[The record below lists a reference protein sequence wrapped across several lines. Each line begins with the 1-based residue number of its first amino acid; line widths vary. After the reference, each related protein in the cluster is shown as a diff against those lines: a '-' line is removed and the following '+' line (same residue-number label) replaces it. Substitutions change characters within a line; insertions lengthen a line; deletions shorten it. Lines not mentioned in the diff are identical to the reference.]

1 MDASFAAVEV
11 PAPPAPPFRT
21 EETPSAATGA
31 TRKRER
37 SDESESE
44 DEGPESAEA
53 GSSPTERAAAGVPAP
68 ATAAAGVQ
76 DLLAVLS
83 AENFVPAEPP
93 QRRTQAAPSKSRRV
107 WSREEDDK
115 IKRIVEA
122 QGGTQRWANVA
133 TEFNAGLSEDDART
147 GKQIRTRW
155 IEYLDP
161 AISRVA
167 WTDAER
173 EIIRDAQMRLGNKW
187 SQIAKLLPG
196 RTDNQVKN
204 LWYGTLRKHDRHA
217 RHVADQGQFVA
228 WTENFADGAAARW

>member
-1 MDASFAAVEV
+1 
-11 PAPPAPPFRT
+11 
-21 EETPSAATGA
+21 
-31 TRKRER
+31 
-37 SDESESE
+37 
-44 DEGPESAEA
+44 
-53 GSSPTERAAAGVPAP
+53 
-68 ATAAAGVQ
+68 
-76 DLLAVLS
+76 
-83 AENFVPAEPP
+83 
-93 QRRTQAAPSKSRRV
+93 V

-204 LWYGTLRKHDRHA
+204 LW
-217 RHVADQGQFVA
+217 
-228 WTENFADGAAARW
+228 

>member
-1 MDASFAAVEV
+1 MDASLVAVAV
-11 PAPPAPPFRT
+11 PAPPAPPLRT
-21 EETPSAATGA
+21 EETTSDATGA

-93 QRRTQAAPSKSRRV
+93 QRAAAAAPVESLARV

-133 TEFNAGLSEDDART
+133 TEFNAGLSEDDAAT
-147 GKQIRTRW
+147 GSRSAHA
-155 IEYLDP
+155 LDRGP
-161 AISRVA
+161 V
-167 WTDAER
+167 
-173 EIIRDAQMRLGNKW
+173 
-187 SQIAKLLPG
+187 
-196 RTDNQVKN
+196 
-204 LWYGTLRKHDRHA
+204 
-217 RHVADQGQFVA
+217 VA
-228 WTENFADGAAARW
+228 WTENFADGAARW

>member
-1 MDASFAAVEV
+1 MDASLAAVAV
-11 PAPPAPPFRT
+11 PAPPAPTLRT
-21 EETPSAATGA
+21 EETPSDATGA

-44 DEGPESAEA
+44 DEGPESAES
-53 GSSPTERAAAGVPAP
+53 GSSPAERAAAGVPAP

-83 AENFVPAEPP
+83 AENFVP

-115 IKRIVEA
+115 ITRIVGA

-204 LWYGTLRKHDRHA
+204 LWYGTLRKHDRHQ
-217 RHVADQGQFVA
+217 RHVAEQGQFVA
-228 WTENFADGAAARW
+228 WTENFADGAARW

>member
-1 MDASFAAVEV
+1 MNTVLAAVAL
-11 PAPPAPPFRT
+11 PDPPAPPLRT
-21 EETPSAATGA
+21 EETTSEATGA

-37 SDESESE
+37 SEESESE

-53 GSSPTERAAAGVPAP
+53 GVPARETGPAAGVPARE
-68 ATAAAGVQ
+68 TAAAGVQ

-83 AENFVPAEPP
+83 AENFVPAAPP
-93 QRRTQAAPSKSRRV
+93 QRRAQAAPSKSRRV

-115 IKRIVEA
+115 ITRIVGA

-133 TEFNAGLSEDDART
+133 TEFNAGLSADDART

-204 LWYGTLRKHDRHA
+204 LWYGTLRKHDRHQ
-217 RHVADQGQFVA
+217 RHIADQGQFVA
-228 WTENFADGAAARW
+228 WTENFADGAARW

>member
-1 MDASFAAVEV
+1 MEPQQRDL
-11 PAPPAPPFRT
+11 P
-21 EETPSAATGA
+21 G
-31 TRKRER
+31 
-37 SDESESE
+37 
-44 DEGPESAEA
+44 
-53 GSSPTERAAAGVPAP
+53 P

-204 LWYGTLRKHDRHA
+204 LWYGTLRKHDRHQ
-217 RHVADQGQFVA
+217 RHIADQGQFVA
-228 WTENFADGAAARW
+228 WTENFADGAARW

>member
-1 MDASFAAVEV
+1 MDASLAAVAV
-11 PAPPAPPFRT
+11 PAPPAPTLRT
-21 EETPSAATGA
+21 EETTSAATGA

-53 GSSPTERAAAGVPAP
+53 GVPARETAAAGVPAP

-122 QGGTQRWANVA
+122 QGGTQRKSQLWANVA
-133 TEFNAGLSEDDART
+133 TEFNAGLSEDDVRR

-167 WTDAER
+167 NGKD
-173 EIIRDAQMRLGNKW
+173 
-187 SQIAKLLPG
+187 
-196 RTDNQVKN
+196 V
-204 LWYGTLRKHDRHA
+204 
-217 RHVADQGQFVA
+217 
-228 WTENFADGAAARW
+228 